1 MVRRPGF
8 DARRTKVAGARHRV
22 VSLSIA
28 WKLSGGRRSLV
39 CMSVTPTTPPAT
51 TLASGPSDAEF
62 LAATEPFRREIIAH
76 CYRMMGS
83 HHDAEDLTQETYL
96 RAWRGY
102 AKFDRRASVRTW
114 LHKIATNTC
123 LTALGSSQRRPLPS
137 GLGGDAYDPTDTLT
151 QDHEVPWLEPYAG
164 TVDEI
169 TPGDDADPAYV
180 VGARESIRLAFIAAL
195 QHLPERQ
202 RAVLILRDVLQWKAA
217 EVAETIGVTT
227 ATVNSLL
234 QRAREQL
241 KNVRAEEDSK
251 STLDDDAKREL
262 LAKYVSAFERY
273 DVDAIVDMFT
283 DSSIWEMPPF
293 TGWYLG
299 GDAIGTLIRGNCP
312 AEKAGDQILLPTIA
326 NGQPAFGLYM
336 REPDGVHRPFQLQV
350 LEFDPEARAVAHVVA
365 FFSETLEQ
373 DFVRFGL
380 PATPYDAPAAAGP
393 SAYHQPD

>member
-1 MVRRPGF
+1 MPG
-8 DARRTKVAGARHRV
+8 
-22 VSLSIA
+22 I
-28 WKLSGGRRSLV
+28 
-39 CMSVTPTTPPAT
+39 PAT
-51 TLASGPSDAEF
+51 SAPATVPTQPSDTEF
-62 LAATEPFRREIIAH
+62 LAATEPLRREIHAH

-102 AKFDRRASVRTW
+102 PKFDRRASVRTW

-123 LTALGSSQRRPLPS
+123 LTALGSAQRRSLPS
-137 GLGGDAYDPTDTLT
+137 GLGTDAFDPTDTLL

-164 TVDEI
+164 AVDEI
-169 TPGDDADPAYV
+169 SPGEDADPAYV

-217 EVAETIGVTT
+217 EVADTIGVTT
-227 ATVNSLL
+227 TSVNSLL

-241 KNVRAEEDSK
+241 KTVRADDDS
-251 STLDDDAKREL
+251 STVLDDEGNREL

-273 DVDAIVDMFT
+273 DVDAIVDLFT

-293 TGWYLG
+293 TGWYQG
-299 GDAIGTLIRGNCP
+299 GAAIGTLIRANCP

-326 NGQPAFGLYM
+326 NGQPALGLYM
-336 REPDGVHRPFQLQV
+336 RDPGDGVHRPFQLQV
-350 LEFDPEARAVAHVVA
+350 LDLDPRTRSVAHVVA
-365 FFSETLEQ
+365 FFSDTMIE
-373 DFVRFGL
+373 DFARFGL
-380 PATPYDAPAAAGP
+380 PATPP
-393 SAYHQPD
+393 SDESSR

>member
-1 MVRRPGF
+1 
-8 DARRTKVAGARHRV
+8 
-22 VSLSIA
+22 
-28 WKLSGGRRSLV
+28 
-39 CMSVTPTTPPAT
+39 MSTTTAPNA
-51 TLASGPSDAEF
+51 SDAEF
-62 LAATEPFRREIIAH
+62 LEVTEPFRREILAH

-102 AKFDRRASVRTW
+102 AGFDRRASVRTW

-123 LTALGSSQRRPLPS
+123 LTALGSRQRRPLPS
-137 GLGGDAYDPTDTLT
+137 GLGGDAFDPTDDLL
-151 QDHEVPWLEPYAG
+151 QDHEVPWLEPFSG

-202 RAVLILRDVLQWKAA
+202 RAVLILRDVLQWRAA
-217 EVAETIGVTT
+217 EVADTIGVTT

-241 KNVRAEEDSK
+241 KNTAPEKDSP
-251 STLDDDAKREL
+251 STLDDAAKREL

-273 DVDAIVDMFT
+273 DVDAIVDLFT
-283 DSSIWEMPPF
+283 DKAIWEMPPF
-293 TGWYLG
+293 TGWYQG
-299 GDAIGTLIRGNCP
+299 AGAIGTLIRRNCP
-312 AEKAGDQILLPTIA
+312 AEKDGDQILLPTTA

-350 LEFDPEARAVAHVVA
+350 LDLDADGKVSYVVA
-365 FFSETLEQ
+365 FFSDTLEE
-373 DFVRFGL
+373 DFARFGL
-380 PATPYDAPAAAGP
+380 PATPYEAPQRTAP
-393 SAYHQPD
+393 SPFH

>member
-1 MVRRPGF
+1 M
-8 DARRTKVAGARHRV
+8 
-22 VSLSIA
+22 
-28 WKLSGGRRSLV
+28 SGTTA
-39 CMSVTPTTPPAT
+39 TPTPSAT
-51 TLASGPSDAEF
+51 SDAEF
-62 LAATEPFRREIIAH
+62 LQAIEPFRREIIAH

-83 HHDAEDLTQETYL
+83 HHDAEDLAQDTFL
-96 RAWRGY
+96 RAWRAY
-102 AKFDRRASVRTW
+102 DKFDGRSSVRTW

-123 LTALGSSQRRPLPS
+123 LTALQSRQRRPLPS
-137 GLGGDAYDPTDTLT
+137 GLGGDAYDPTDTLA

-164 TVDEI
+164 TVNEI

-217 EVAETIGVTT
+217 EVADTIGVST

-241 KNVRAEEDSK
+241 KNARPEQDSPAQ
-251 STLDDDAKREL
+251 LDDAAQREL

-273 DVDAIVDMFT
+273 DVDAIVDIFT

-299 GDAIGTLIRGNCP
+299 AEAIGTLIRGNCP
-312 AEKAGDQILLPTIA
+312 AEKAGDQILLPTVA

-336 REPDGVHRPFQLQV
+336 REPDGIHRPFQLQV
-350 LEFDPEARAVAHVVA
+350 LELDPVSGKVAHVVA
-365 FFSETLEQ
+365 FFSDTMVE
-373 DFVRFGL
+373 DFARFGL
-380 PATPYDAPAAAGP
+380 PPAPYDAPPADGP
-393 SAYHQPD
+393 SAYHQVGRD